1 VTDPVPPRAPRQ
13 SLPVNLGLG
22 ILVLGLVLGALE
34 GLARVFERPR
44 PAHAVASY
52 IWDWEDKWSGEFYT
66 VGSGAV
72 GWPPWEEWNADGMR
86 DRAHPAE
93 KLDGLRR
100 LVFLGDS
107 VTLGAGIEARQAYP
121 QVLQERLDREGGR
134 VEVFN
139 VALWGW
145 STRQELIA
153 YRRIARKYRP
163 DAVVVGVCLND
174 IPELQN
180 NLSRPPD
187 WLGALFRRSALV
199 RRLLDAEGR
208 EIRSVEEL
216 FTQADDARVRQGLE
230 RFFAELRSL
239 RDEVRA
245 DRASLALLVLP
256 FRFQLEAGAP
266 PPSVQG
272 RIASFCAAE
281 KIPCLDLLPRLRSLG
296 VSAFLDYD
304 HLSVK
309 GSEAAADAV
318 LEAGLPPAVPS
329 ERAILAAR
337 PGEDALALLAAGD
350 ADTRAA
356 AAWGLRADPGG
367 VEPLARALRVDES
380 PLVRFRAAGSLGA
393 LGVNARGASAAL
405 FEALRDEHQP
415 VRWAAAQAL
424 WKAGLQ
430 APADL
435 EPLVQALANP
445 DPYVRSFAAWSLGEM
460 GPAAQ
465 ETVPALVEALRLEEG
480 EGGAAARAL
489 AKLGPVAAGAVPA
502 LVEQLKSPEDRR
514 RFTAAEAL
522 GRIGSPAR
530 SAVPR
535 LIESL
540 RDDDGRVRSSAA
552 QALGRIGP
560 EARSAV
566 SALEAVLKSDED
578 PHSRALAARAL
589 GQIGPASRSAVGTL
603 NAAAHDPDP
612 SVRRE
617 VAKALPRIHEH

>member
-1 VTDPVPPRAPRQ
+1 MTDPAPRQ
-13 SLPVNLGLG
+13 SLLVNLGLG
-22 ILVLGLVLGALE
+22 VLVLGLALGGLE
-34 GLARVFERPR
+34 GLARIFERPR
-44 PAHAVASY
+44 PVREVASY
-52 IWDWEDKWSGEFYT
+52 IWDWEDKWSGDFYT

-86 DRAHPAE
+86 DRAHTTQ
-93 KLDGLRR
+93 KLEGMGR
-100 LVFLGDS
+100 VAFLGDS
-107 VTLGAGIEARQAYP
+107 VTLGDGIEARQAYP
-121 QVLQERLDREGGR
+121 QVLQDRLDEEGR
-134 VEVFN
+134 RIEVFN

-145 STRQELIA
+145 STRQEAIA
-153 YRRIARKYRP
+153 YRRIARKYGP
-163 DAVVVGVCLND
+163 DAVVVAVCLND

-180 NLSRPPD
+180 NLSRPPA
-187 WLGALFRRSALV
+187 WLTGLFRRSAAV
-199 RRLLDAEGR
+199 RRVLDAEGR

-216 FTQADDARVRQGLE
+216 FAQPDSPRVREGLE
-230 RFFAELRSL
+230 RFFAELRAL
-239 RDEVRA
+239 RDEVHR
-245 DRASLALLVLP
+245 DRASLALIVFP
-256 FRFQLEAGAP
+256 FRLQLAAGAP
-266 PPSVQG
+266 APSVQE

-281 KIPCLDLLPRLRSLG
+281 KIPCLDMLPRLRGLG
-296 VSAFLDYD
+296 ESAFVDYD

-309 GSEAAADAV
+309 GAQATADAI
-318 LEAGLPPAVPS
+318 LEAGLGPVAPS

-337 PGEDALALLAAGD
+337 PGEDALALLAD
-350 ADTRAA
+350 ADASTRAA
-356 AAWGLRADPGG
+356 AAWGLRTQPRG
-367 VEPLARALRVDES
+367 VEPLAQALRGDES
-380 PLVRFRAAGSLGA
+380 GLVRFRAAESLGA
-393 LGVNARGASAAL
+393 LGKSARGAIPAL
-405 FEALRDEHQP
+405 FQALLDQRQP
-415 VRWAAAQAL
+415 VRWSAARAL

-435 EPLVQALANP
+435 PPLVQALSNP
-445 DPYVRSFAAWSLGEM
+445 DAYVRSFAAWSLGEM
-460 GPAAQ
+460 GPAA
-465 ETVPALVEALRLEEG
+465 EGTVPALVEALRLEEG

-489 AKLGPVAAGAVPA
+489 AKLGPVAAEAVPA

-530 SAVPR
+530 SAVPA

-560 EARSAV
+560 EAQAAV
-566 SALEAVLKSDED
+566 PALEALLKGDAD

-603 NAAAHDPDP
+603 NAAANDPDP